1 MMMWTSPRVD
11 TDMGMGLALQ
21 RMLLWASPQT
31 DADMGLAPKLMLWA
45 STLKLTLMWGLA
57 PKLIWASPLN

>member
-1 MMMWTSPRVD
+1 
-11 TDMGMGLALQ
+11 MGMGLALQ

-31 DADMGLAPKLMLWA
+31 DTDMGLALKLMLWA